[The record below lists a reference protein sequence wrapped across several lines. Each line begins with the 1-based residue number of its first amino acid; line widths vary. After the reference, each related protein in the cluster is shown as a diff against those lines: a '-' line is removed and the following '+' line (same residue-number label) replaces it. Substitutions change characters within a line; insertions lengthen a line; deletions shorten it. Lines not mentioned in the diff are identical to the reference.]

1 MEIFIQCVCFQWE
14 KLNGEFFQCVC
25 FGGDGFDD
33 WKRYEC
39 GLLIGGMN
47 DGG

>member
-1 MEIFIQCVCFQWE
+1 MGKNCECF
-14 KLNGEFFQCVC
+14 GI

>member
-1 MEIFIQCVCFQWE
+1 MWI
-14 KLNGEFFQCVC
+14 

-33 WKRYEC
+33 DDDEC

-47 DGG
+47 DGGQEFGLDC

>member
-1 MEIFIQCVCFQWE
+1 MCVCFSI
-14 KLNGEFFQCVC
+14 
-25 FGGDGFDD
+25 FGGDGLDD
-33 WKRYEC
+33 DDDEC